1 MQAIIADVMKLE
13 KLVKGINESTLE
25 DQDNDY
31 QLSQAV
37 SSMFDALD
45 VLKERA
51 GLGDDGWREAA

>member
-1 MQAIIADVMKLE
+1 MQVSVADVMKLE

-31 QLSQAV
+31 SLGQAV

-51 GLGDDGWREAA
+51 GLTGNGWREAA

>member
-1 MQAIIADVMKLE
+1 MQVSVADVMKLE

-31 QLSQAV
+31 SLGQAV
-37 SSMFDALD
+37 SSMFDVLD
-45 VLKERA
+45 VLKDRA

>member
-1 MQAIIADVMKLE
+1 MQVSVADVMKLE

-25 DQDNDY
+25 AQDNDY
-31 QLSQAV
+31 SLGQAV

-51 GLGDDGWREAA
+51 GLTDDGWREAA

>member
-1 MQAIIADVMKLE
+1 MQVSVADVMKLE

-31 QLSQAV
+31 SLGQAV

-51 GLGDDGWREAA
+51 GLTDDGWREAA

>member
-25 DQDNDY
+25 AQDNDY
-31 QLSQAV
+31 SLGQAD

-51 GLGDDGWREAA
+51 GLTDDGWREAA

>member
-1 MQAIIADVMKLE
+1 MQVSVADAMKLE

-45 VLKERA
+45 VLKDRA

>member
-25 DQDNDY
+25 DQDNY
-31 QLSQAV
+31 YSLGQAV

-51 GLGDDGWREAA
+51 GLTDDGWREAA

>member
-25 DQDNDY
+25 AQDNDY
-31 QLSQAV
+31 SLGQAV

-51 GLGDDGWREAA
+51 GLTDDGWREAA

>member
-1 MQAIIADVMKLE
+1 MQVSVADVMKLE

-25 DQDNDY
+25 AQDNDY
-31 QLSQAV
+31 SLGQAV

-45 VLKERA
+45 VLKDRA

>member
-25 DQDNDY
+25 AQDNDY
-31 QLSQAV
+31 SLGQVV

-45 VLKERA
+45 VLKDRA